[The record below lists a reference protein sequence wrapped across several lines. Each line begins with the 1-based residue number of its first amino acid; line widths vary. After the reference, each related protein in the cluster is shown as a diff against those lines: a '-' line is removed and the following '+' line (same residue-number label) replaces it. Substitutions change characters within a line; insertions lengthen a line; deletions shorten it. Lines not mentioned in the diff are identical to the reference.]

1 MHFCRIALAFG
12 RCWSRV
18 DLCVWFRK
26 TEGSDW
32 FFGTHSG
39 LRIGMTCMRRSSK
52 GDSIHGSRYS
62 RNHETRE
69 ETCKACCRSGSS
81 YTEVPNFRYDSSFDT
96 RCMAVNRL
104 PSACLWCSWSG
115 GSRFGSYLNCY
126 RSCFPCCL
134 PGRRTLVILTLTTGW
149 LTRLAKS
156 YWSGLP
162 SAHLQALSF
171 YRRPCSTTFIVHPQL
186 QLSRSRSQYACDSQS
201 LRYLKKYFWID
212 GLLTWSSWNLAV
224 YAMPAL
230 SEVVLD
236 AFQPIKCWHLLRSFV
251 WARLSTSI
259 VRRVLMLDSRAWCLP
274 GWLLGSSRI
283 WSLGSQILLA
293 LCPWNTVAG
302 TSFLLSVAGS
312 TLTVSLRWV
321 LFWTLLTGMLVC
333 AVILFATWIH
343 DC

>member
-1 MHFCRIALAFG
+1 MHFCRSALAFG

-18 DLCVWFRK
+18 DLFVWFRK

-39 LRIGMTCMRRSSK
+39 LRTGMTCMRRSSK

-69 ETCKACCRSGSS
+69 ETYKACCRSGSS
-81 YTEVPNFRYDSSFDT
+81 YTEVLNFRYGSSFNT

-126 RSCFPCCL
+126 RSCLPCCS
-134 PGRRTLVILTLTTGW
+134 PGRRTLVILTSTIGW
-149 LTRLAKS
+149 LTRLAKR
-156 YWSGLP
+156 YWSELLN
-162 SAHLQALSF
+162 AHLQALSS
-171 YRRPCSTTFIVHPQL
+171 YRRPCSTTFIVHPQ
-186 QLSRSRSQYACDSQS
+186 QQPSQSRSQCAYDSQS
-201 LRYLKKYFWID
+201 LRYLKKNFWID
-212 GLLTWSSWNLAV
+212 DLLTWSPWNLAV

-236 AFQPIKCWHLLRSFV
+236 AFQPIKCWHLLWSFV
-251 WARLSTSI
+251 WARLATSI
-259 VRRVLMLDSRAWCLP
+259 VRRVLMLDSSAWCLP
-274 GWLLGSSRI
+274 GGLLGSSRI
-283 WSLGSQILLA
+283 WSLASQILLA

-312 TLTVSLRWV
+312 TLIVTLRWV
-321 LFWTLLTGMLVC
+321 LFWTLFTGMLVS